1 MAQHDFRKTSA
12 DHYVFVKNYK
22 NGDSIILLLYVD
34 DMLIVGK
41 NKMKINALKKVL
53 SKSFDMKDMGPVK
66 KILEMKITRD

>member
-1 MAQHDFRKTSA
+1 M
-12 DHYVFVKNYK
+12 FVKNYK
-22 NGDSIILLLYVD
+22 NGESIILLLYVD